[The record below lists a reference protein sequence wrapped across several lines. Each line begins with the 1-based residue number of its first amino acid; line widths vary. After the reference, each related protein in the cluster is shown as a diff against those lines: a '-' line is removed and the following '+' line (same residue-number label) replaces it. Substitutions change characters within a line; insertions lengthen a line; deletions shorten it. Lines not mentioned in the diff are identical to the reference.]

1 MGDDTLSVLVVM
13 DYQNIHLTGHE
24 RFVPNGHAKHES
36 LVQPLHFANQAL
48 ITRTHRLAVRAMSR
62 GEQPPAPTRLDRV
75 EVFRGSPSNK
85 QSPTAYRRSQAQR
98 SEWTRDPRVEVQY
111 RTLRYLWD
119 GAQGRHV
126 PSEKGIDVLAALAVV
141 RAADSGAFDL
151 IILASHDTDLEPALE
166 AAIAGPRS
174 VAPVLK
180 GMEHTSQE
188 VEADAESEPR
198 ALIETVGWDGCK
210 RLRAGG
216 YQIRHTSMGAGEFV
230 RSRDRKDYT

>member
-1 MGDDTLSVLVVM
+1 MGDDALSVLVVI
-13 DYQNIHLTGHE
+13 DYQNVHLTGHE
-24 RFVPNGHAKHES
+24 RFVPNGLAKHES
-36 LVQPLHFANQAL
+36 LIHPLHFANQAL
-48 ITRTHRLAVRAMSR
+48 VTRTHRLAVRAMSR

-75 EVFRGSPSNK
+75 EVFRGSPSNRH
-85 QSPTAYRRSQAQR
+85 SPTAYRRSQAQR

-119 GAQGRHV
+119 GAEQRHV

-141 RAADSGAFDL
+141 RAADSGVFDL
-151 IILASHDTDLEPALE
+151 IVLASHDTDLEPALE

-174 VAPVLK
+174 LAPVFK
-180 GMEHTSQE
+180 DVKDGAED
-188 VEADAESEPR
+188 ADPDAEPER
-198 ALIETVGWDGCK
+198 RTVIETVGWDGCK

-216 YQIRHTSMGAGEFV
+216 YEIRHTSLGAGEFV